1 MEKLK
6 KVWDFIVSV
15 LAVIFFG
22 FTAIFLFKNDKKDKE
37 IEKAEKAR
45 EDKKNELEEKSA
57 DDIAADSPNADTIS
71 ANIEREQE
79 EFRERVRDRLN
90 KKANSKFRITAGSKP
105 AKRSL
110 GPCISH
116 FLIFVLK
123 LLISL

>member
-71 ANIEREQE
+71 ANIEREQQ

-90 KKANSKFRITAGSKP
+90 KNIHRPGS
-105 AKRSL
+105 STDN
-110 GPCISH
+110 
-116 FLIFVLK
+116 
-123 LLISL
+123 